1 MQSERPSVTAAFV
14 ATCRGLAPLLPKS
27 ARLVSDPYGL
37 RMLGPAA
44 QTVVDAAAR
53 APAAARALAWI
64 PMLPMLPWALYMQVR
79 TKVLDDAL
87 QSFLAAGG
95 TQVVIL
101 GAGFDARAWRLR
113 EALGDAVVY
122 EVDHPATARAKRQR
136 FGDHARVRAIAFDF
150 ETDPLA
156 SLQAR
161 LEALGHR
168 ADAPTLTLWE
178 GVTMY
183 LTERAFEATLDAV
196 AAYSARGS
204 QLAFNYIDRAIG
216 DRPAPSA
223 RIVAAV
229 VSAVGEPFKLR
240 FSPAALAT
248 ELGRHGFHVDDDR
261 GFDEHAAR
269 LLPAPWSRVVR
280 RGRRVA
286 TAERT
291 ATAVRS

>member
-1 MQSERPSVTAAFV
+1 MKSERPSFTAAFV
-14 ATCRGLAPLLPKS
+14 ATCRGLAPLLPER
-27 ARLVSDPYGL
+27 ARLVTDPYGL
-37 RMLGPAA
+37 SVLGPAA
-44 QTVVDAAAR
+44 ETAVDAVAR
-53 APAAARALAWI
+53 APAAVRALAWV

-113 EALGDAVVY
+113 EALGDTVVY

-136 FGDHARVRAIAFDF
+136 FGDHERVRALAFDF
-150 ETDPLA
+150 ETDTLA
-156 SLQAR
+156 SLPAR

-168 ADAPTLTLWE
+168 ADAPTFTLWE

-183 LTERAFEATLDAV
+183 LTEQAFEATLDAV

-204 QLAFNYIDRAIG
+204 QLAFNYIDRAIV

-223 RIVAAV
+223 RAVAAI
-229 VSAVGEPFKLR
+229 VSAVGEPFKLG

-248 ELGRHGFHVDDDR
+248 ALARHGFHIEDDR
-261 GFDEHAAR
+261 GFDEHASR

-280 RGRRVA
+280 RGRRIAV
-286 TAERT
+286 AERT